1 MYKHLS
7 SMKIPK
13 LLAFSL
19 ALSLTPVCAAAEVQ
33 PPQAA
38 AEAKTAAEE
47 ILSHEPAEES
57 AGEVPTHYSLNF
69 DKEAFRKET
78 AEVAGLPINF
88 RVYENCRYT
97 AYPAASEKEQLSI
110 YVPEEYFSKKKVNGF
125 TARTAPVLVP
135 LTLRDTT
142 GETSLSPEDCQ
153 QLALQALAHGYVVVV
168 PNALDLVSAENERLG
183 KAPLYLLEAKAAIRY
198 LRRNHHRLP
207 AGDLSRIVVTGQG
220 LAGSLALQ
228 LAASTD
234 QENYHPYLRGL
245 GAAER
250 SDHVFAAQAYEPDLS
265 LAKDATRFGWILPDG
280 RPDPYAVSRYVPLI
294 DLDAALD
301 RSLNSPHTDTALL
314 EMLLPPEETTEEVT
328 KTMDGTIEKAAENSS
343 ALTAEKDSTAKEKD
357 SLTTDKDSSAEEKDS
372 LTTEKDSTGREKG
385 SFTTEKDST
394 AKEKTAEPVKKPL
407 KIIYDTKEYRDSLAK
422 KAIYEEAK
430 EAYETFVSEHAP
442 LTQNANYLRLYSSS
456 ENNLGESFEKTGTC
470 VAVLSQPVSLPQDLH
485 DLFSWID
492 EADLLQDELDEELAK
507 QLKKEREKLARA
519 KLLYDRANVRARKK
533 QAKLERQARRN
544 GGIVPY
550 DIVTPT
556 EKK

>member
-1 MYKHLS
+1 M
-7 SMKIPK
+7 
-13 LLAFSL
+13 
-19 ALSLTPVCAAAEVQ
+19 
-33 PPQAA
+33 
-38 AEAKTAAEE
+38 
-47 ILSHEPAEES
+47 
-57 AGEVPTHYSLNF
+57 N
-69 DKEAFRKET
+69 
-78 AEVAGLPINF
+78 
-88 RVYENCRYT
+88 
-97 AYPAASEKEQLSI
+97 
-110 YVPEEYFSKKKVNGF
+110 KVNGF

-220 LAGSLALQ
+220 LAGYLALQ

>member
-1 MYKHLS
+1 
-7 SMKIPK
+7 MKIPK

-19 ALSLTPVCAAAEVQ
+19 ALSLSPVCAAAEVQ

-38 AEAKTAAEE
+38 AEAKTAAEG

-135 LTLRDTT
+135 LTLKDTT
-142 GETSLSPEDCQ
+142 GETSLSPEDRQ

-220 LAGSLALQ
+220 LAGTLALQ

-328 KTMDGTIEKAAENSS
+328 KTMDGTIEKAAEDSS

-372 LTTEKDSTGREKG
+372 LTTEKDSTGMEKG

-422 KAIYEEAK
+422 KAIYEETK

-470 VAVLSQPVSLPQDLH
+470 VAILSQPVSLPQDLH

>member
-1 MYKHLS
+1 
-7 SMKIPK
+7 MKIPK

-220 LAGSLALQ
+220 LAGYLALQ

-328 KTMDGTIEKAAENSS
+328 KTMDGTIEKAAEDSS

-357 SLTTDKDSSAEEKDS
+357 SFTTDKDSSAEEKDS
-372 LTTEKDSTGREKG
+372 L
-385 SFTTEKDST
+385 TTEKDST

-556 EKK
+556 EKNKTSMP

>member
-110 YVPEEYFSKKKVNGF
+110 YVPEEYFSKTKVNGF

-220 LAGSLALQ
+220 LAGYLALQ